1 MPLTRNLYELDE
13 VISALQL
20 CLLKGWCRALFW
32 LYELVVSKEEMLAQ
46 QTLMTVWLRA
56 GGGYDPFLFQDP
68 RWPARGQRVL
78 AAIKTARSLNAV
90 RFLERTATLQHRPAV
105 TPLAAT
111 PAIEKRRNERAAA
124 FVASLTPDEMIDPS
138 DAAHWWISLDSACR
152 QHSRTDA
159 IWLLQAAQP
168 ILSADA
174 IWSALVL
181 AGRGSPLT
189 HKAIACLHEQSAV
202 PVHQVL
208 AQTNALLILC
218 TPTKERE
225 STMFVK
231 PADLPSNYNRDWV
244 TWMAATGRRAARIQE
259 IPTEALHSETTRGS
273 MPFKYTNIGDVR
285 DPVALL
291 SEGCCFWQETLQAAG
306 ITVEEDTG
314 AIQFPDD
321 DVLELFYEHYFP
333 DDIPDEWSTAD
344 QQKSHGRGCQEKAA
358 PSLLPELAIREER
371 VSGSA
376 WNIGIHVRKAM
387 S

>member
-13 VISALQL
+13 VVSALQL

-32 LYELVVSKEEMLAQ
+32 LYELVVSKEETLAQ

-68 RWPARGQRVL
+68 HWPARGQRVL
-78 AAIKTARSLNAV
+78 AAIRSARSLNAI

-111 PAIEKRRNERAAA
+111 PTIETRRKERAAA
-124 FVASLTPDEMIDPS
+124 FVASLTPDEMIDPE

-159 IWLLQAAQP
+159 IWLLQAVQP

-174 IWSALVL
+174 IWSGLSIA
-181 AGRGSPLT
+181 ARGGPLT
-189 HKAIACLHEQSAV
+189 QKAIAFLHEQSAV
-202 PVHQVL
+202 PEHQVL

-218 TPTKERE
+218 TATKERE
-225 STMFVK
+225 TVQINK
-231 PADLPSNYNRDWV
+231 PADLPSTSAWA
-244 TWMAATGRRAARIQE
+244 TWMAATGRRTARIQE
-259 IPTEALHSETTRGS
+259 IPTEALHRETTRGS

-285 DPVALL
+285 DPVSLL
-291 SEGCCFWQETLQAAG
+291 SEGCRFWQEAFQSAG
-306 ITVEEDTG
+306 ILVEEETG

-321 DVLELFYEHYFP
+321 DSLEQFYERYFP
-333 DDIPDEWSTAD
+333 DDIPDEWSTVD
-344 QQKSHGRGCQEKAA
+344 QQKSHGRGCHEKAA
-358 PSLLPELAIREER
+358 PSLLSELAIREER
-371 VSGSA
+371 VSGMA
-376 WNIGIHVRKAM
+376 WNIGIHVRV
-387 S
+387 